1 MQAIFLNRCPLAI
14 RLCGAKGWTQR
25 SRRPGRSRWCLCCW
39 SHVLLPVE
47 MHCSWSRAGIPPES
61 LQVRRSLLGSQHI
74 QCPGR
79 ESLSSLPSALEGRWC
94 AASMWNSGSHPGSH
108 RSSLGCICTQCPSS
122 WSTPARSAGPCLD
135 HRLRRAD
142 TCSGHLHGRYMSVG
156 DRGHTLCLYAHCR
169 PASHGNL
176 GCTWGSTR
184 LPQGTPPVCMRAG
197 QRCAAASSKGRH
209 KAPA

>member
-1 MQAIFLNRCPLAI
+1 MNQPGHLPCPNSIWKLP
-14 RLCGAKGWTQR
+14 TNV
-25 SRRPGRSRWCLCCW
+25 SSVSCLCCW

-122 WSTPARSAGPCLD
+122 WSTPARSAGPCLPPETRPWE
-135 HRLRRAD
+135 HQ
-142 TCSGHLHGRYMSVG
+142 HGI
-156 DRGHTLCLYAHCR
+156 
-169 PASHGNL
+169 
-176 GCTWGSTR
+176 WGSTLPPVVPVYPGPILHSFTCQR
-184 LPQGTPPVCMRAG
+184 LPTTCTCGTRFVL
-197 QRCAAASSKGRH
+197 
-209 KAPA
+209 